1 MSTLPTL
8 VGDVGGTH
16 CRFALAAGDCN
27 AGIELSHVTKL
38 KVAEYSDFY
47 AALGHYL
54 STIDA
59 KPKQAAFAL
68 AGPKFNGEIRMTNT
82 NWFVAEKELRKRFG
96 FDAATLANDFT
107 AMARGAVLM
116 ADEAF
121 QTIIAGKVNYSATVA
136 VLGPGTGLGVAGV
149 LPGQPPRILPTEG
162 GFSAFAPLDDVEL
175 EILKV
180 LRREFEFVATEH
192 LLSGPGLLRLYAALG
207 QIKSVAAALTSP
219 SDVVAQAET
228 QRTSLGAE
236 AVTIFCNILGG
247 FSGNTAHTLGAS
259 GGIIIAGG
267 VARHIAPFIAMSDFE
282 TRFKS
287 RGRAS
292 WFTQNIPVRLLTA
305 HSVALYGAAAL
316 LEDKSL
322 KA

>member
-1 MSTLPTL
+1 
-8 VGDVGGTH
+8 
-16 CRFALAAGDCN
+16 
-27 AGIELSHVTKL
+27 
-38 KVAEYSDFY
+38 
-47 AALGHYL
+47 
-54 STIDA
+54 
-59 KPKQAAFAL
+59 
-68 AGPKFNGEIRMTNT
+68 
-82 NWFVAEKELRKRFG
+82 
-96 FDAATLANDFT
+96 
-107 AMARGAVLM
+107 M

-121 QTIIAGKVNYSATVA
+121 QTIIAGQINYSYTVG

-162 GFSAFAPLDDVEL
+162 GYSAFAPQDDVEV

-180 LRREFEFVATEH
+180 LQRDLDFVATEH
-192 LLSGPGLLRLYAALG
+192 LLSGPGLLRLYSALGLIKDIEAAL
-207 QIKSVAAALTSP
+207 ASP
-219 SDVVAQAET
+219 SDIVAQA
-228 QRTSLGAE
+228 QAQPTSLAAE
-236 AVTIFCNILGG
+236 AVIVFCNILGG

-287 RGRAS
+287 RGKAS

-316 LEDKSL
+316 LKDV
-322 KA
+322 